1 LSSLVCVSIVPS
13 SFHFVLLCCAVSF
26 RAIMARAVKPG
37 NLFLIFG
44 PMWLKDP
51 GQLTSSR
58 HKIKLLTRPIWAPA
72 CQGYLVGLAS
82 LTTHMPGHI
91 IKAGPGPS
99 SQRETTR
106 L

>member
-1 LSSLVCVSIVPS
+1 MKKSLVLEKTPYLVG
-13 SFHFVLLCCAVSF
+13 
-26 RAIMARAVKPG
+26 K
-37 NLFLIFG
+37 
-44 PMWLKDP
+44 
-51 GQLTSSR
+51 T
-58 HKIKLLTRPIWAPA
+58 IKLLTRPIWAPVR
-72 CQGYLVGLAS
+72 QGYLVGLAS